1 ITERK
6 SKGAFYTPREIVH
19 YMCQESLIHY
29 LDNALN
35 SLKSSPPLKEE
46 YPKGEVADKSI
57 NNLPHLKTFR
67 KQLRNNL
74 TPAEASLWKM
84 LQGKQ
89 LDGRKFRRQHSVTNY
104 ILDFYCPAEK
114 LAIELDGQG
123 HFEASQAEYD
133 FERDLFL
140 QHYGIKVLRF
150 ENKWVWDNPEGLLQE
165 VKDNFGWSEKKPPRP
180 TDTPPLEGGEL

>member
-1 ITERK
+1 NKSGDIGTGVLDVFDRYNFTIKEDEPLDKEVAVDPEMLGKVFENMLDIKERK

-46 YPKGEVADKSI
+46 YPKGEVVDKSI

-133 FERDLFL
+133 FERDLF
-140 QHYGIKVLRF
+140 
-150 ENKWVWDNPEGLLQE
+150 
-165 VKDNFGWSEKKPPRP
+165 
-180 TDTPPLEGGEL
+180 